1 MMRVV
6 SLFSGIGGFEE
17 GLRLSKIDYEIVFAS
32 EIDKYARKSYSSNF
46 SDKHLY
52 EDIKDIN
59 EFDIPEHDLLVAGFP
74 CQSFSIAGSRKGFD
88 DIRGTLFFDII
99 RILKAKRPKVF
110 LLENVKNLTSHDKG
124 NTFKTMIQN
133 LSNLGYSIDFDVLN
147 SKDSG
152 VPQSRERTFI
162 IGVYNYEVQKQI
174 TLSKNKRVNEAKIW
188 ALNNEIK
195 LFVFFNTL
203 VQQGEPKVLSDIIY
217 KNVDKKY
224 YIKNEKITEFLNEIK
239 IPVVT
244 TKNEII
250 KLFDLPKEV
259 HNDMERQRRVYSVMG
274 ISPTVL
280 ARADSTKIYLE
291 ENGEK
296 VIRKITPI
304 ENFLAQGFSLNFVNK
319 LSKAK
324 ISDTQ
329 LYKQS
334 GNAVSPPIIRDIIL
348 HIDKFNMLN
357 NTEEKFKFIDLF
369 SGIGGFRIAMESL
382 GGKCVLSSEID
393 KHAVETYFSNF
404 NEMPIGDITK
414 VNVAEI
420 PDHDVLCAGFPCQPF
435 SIGGLRKG
443 FEDTRGTL
451 FFDVARIIKE
461 KKPKVVFLENVAG
474 IVSHDSGN
482 TLRVIINSLEELEY
496 KVHYKVMN
504 ASDYGIPQNR
514 NRWYCI
520 AVRSDIDFEYKF
532 PEKVS
537 LKYTLKDIIE
547 YDISEKYNITDVAK
561 SNIDK
566 FIEEFKISNR
576 YNQDEVLI
584 ANEVRKSRCN
594 FRCDGISPCLTAKM
608 GTGGNNV
615 PIVTDQ
621 NRKLTEKECL
631 RIMGFPSWYNIAQN
645 KMQSYK
651 QIGNSVVVPIIKMI
665 GDNFIKIL

>member
-1 MMRVV
+1 MRVV

-304 ENFLAQGFSLNFVNK
+304 ENFLAQGFSLNFVNR
-319 LSKAK
+319 LSEAK

-369 SGIGGFRIAMESL
+369 SGLGGFRIAMESL

-665 GDNFIKIL
+665 GDNFVKIF

>member
-1 MMRVV
+1 MRVV

-304 ENFLAQGFSLNFVNK
+304 ENFLAQGFSLNFVNR
-319 LSKAK
+319 LSEAK

-369 SGIGGFRIAMESL
+369 SGLGGFRIAMESL

>member
-1 MMRVV
+1 MRVV

-224 YIKNEKITEFLNEIK
+224 YIKNEKITEFLNEVK

-304 ENFLAQGFSLNFVNK
+304 ENFLAQGFSLNFVNR
-319 LSKAK
+319 LSEAK

-369 SGIGGFRIAMESL
+369 SGLGGFRIAMESL

-665 GDNFIKIL
+665 GDNFVKIF